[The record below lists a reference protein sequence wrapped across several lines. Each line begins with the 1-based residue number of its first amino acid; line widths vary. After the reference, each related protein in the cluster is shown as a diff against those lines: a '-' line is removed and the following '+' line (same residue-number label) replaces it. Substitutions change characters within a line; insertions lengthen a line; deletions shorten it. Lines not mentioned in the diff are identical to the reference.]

1 MRDPGDEATAPLPLE
16 KQKRTSLLQSGWTI
30 PTNVRV
36 KVVHHY
42 TPMIAIPLAGTTR
55 TPMSLNNV
63 FIRISNDPKT
73 KIDTQ
78 SNSETDN
85 LLGSFWTFLS
95 LDFALKLHVQNRLSW
110 GLPAGTVITKETKE
124 PNNRVLLGILLFGCI
139 VSFVV
144 RNLWLST

>member
-30 PTNVRV
+30 PTNVRI

-85 LLGSFWTFLS
+85 LLGSF
-95 LDFALKLHVQNRLSW
+95 
-110 GLPAGTVITKETKE
+110 
-124 PNNRVLLGILLFGCI
+124 
-139 VSFVV
+139 
-144 RNLWLST
+144 

>member
-1 MRDPGDEATAPLPLE
+1 
-16 KQKRTSLLQSGWTI
+16 
-30 PTNVRV
+30 
-36 KVVHHY
+36 
-42 TPMIAIPLAGTTR
+42 
-55 TPMSLNNV
+55 MSLNNV
-63 FIRISNDPKT
+63 FIRISNDPKN

-95 LDFALKLHVQNRLSW
+95 FHCALKLYVQNRLFG
-110 GLPAGTVITKETKE
+110 GLSEGTIVTKETKE
-124 PNNRVLLGILLFGCI
+124 PNNRVLLEALLFGCI